1 MRIDR
6 RAFVIG
12 APLAVAGCASQR
24 EMIVAQPGPTIDPAY
39 RAMYDELPDEKHP
52 VDAVDL
58 TQIDERFLRREV
70 SFPTSEPPGTVI
82 VDPSARYAYL
92 VQGGGKAIRYGV
104 GVGKT
109 EAFNFNGVATIGRK
123 AEWPHWTPTAK
134 MVAREPERYGPVAAG
149 MQGGEDNP
157 LGARA
162 LYLYRG
168 GSDTF
173 YRLHGTTEPYSIGT
187 MVSSGCIRFLNQDII
202 DLYNRVPVGAK
213 VIVRPARATA
223 AA

>member
-1 MRIDR
+1 M
-6 RAFVIG
+6 G
-12 APLAVAGCASQR
+12 PAPA
-24 EMIVAQPGPTIDPAY
+24 IVDPAY
-39 RAMYDELPDEKHP
+39 RAMYGEIDDEPHP

-58 TQIDERFLRREV
+58 TQIDERFLRREI
-70 SFPTSEPPGTVI
+70 SYPSHEAPGTVI

-92 VQGGGKAIRYGV
+92 IQSGGRAIRYGV

-123 AEWPHWTPTAK
+123 AEWPHWTPTGK
-134 MVAREPERYGPVAAG
+134 MIAREPKRYGPVAAG
-149 MQGGEDNP
+149 MTGGEDNP

-162 LYLYRG
+162 LYLYRNG
-168 GSDTF
+168 KDSF

-213 VIVRPARATA
+213 VIVRPAHGTTEA
-223 AA
+223 

>member
-24 EMIVAQPGPTIDPAY
+24 EMIVAAPGPTIDPHY

-70 SFPTSEPPGTVI
+70 SFPTNEPVGTVI

-134 MVAREPERYGPVAAG
+134 MVARDPDRYGPVAAG
-149 MQGGEDNP
+149 MVGGEDNP

-162 LYLYRG
+162 LYLYRN

-202 DLYNRVPVGAK
+202 DLYSRVPVGAK

>member
-1 MRIDR
+1 
-6 RAFVIG
+6 
-12 APLAVAGCASQR
+12 
-24 EMIVAQPGPTIDPAY
+24 MIVAQPGPTIDPHY
-39 RAMYDELPDEKHP
+39 RAMYDDMPDEKHP

-70 SFPTSEPPGTVI
+70 NFPTPEPAGTVI
-82 VDPSARYAYL
+82 VDPNARYAYL
-92 VQGGGKAIRYGV
+92 VLGGGKAIRYGV

-162 LYLYRG
+162 LYLYRN

-202 DLYNRVPVGAK
+202 DLYNRVPVGSR

>member
-1 MRIDR
+1 MLINR
-6 RAFVIG
+6 RLFVIG
-12 APLAVAGCASQR
+12 APLAVAGCASQP
-24 EMIVAQPGPTIDPAY
+24 VLGPQAAMVDPRY
-39 RAMYDELPDEKHP
+39 RAMYGEIDGEPHP
-52 VDAVDL
+52 VDPVDL
-58 TQIDERFLRREV
+58 TQIDEKFLRREI
-70 SFPTSEPPGTVI
+70 SYQSSEAPGTVI

-92 VQGGGKAIRYGV
+92 IQGGGRAIRYGV

-123 AEWPHWTPTAK
+123 AEWPHWTPTGK
-134 MVAREPERYGPVAAG
+134 MIARDPERYGPVAAG
-149 MQGGEDNP
+149 MTGGDDNP

-168 GSDTF
+168 GKDSF
-173 YRLHGTTEPYSIGT
+173 YRLHGTIEPYSIGT

-213 VIVRPARATA
+213 VIVRPAHATEDA
-223 AA
+223 